1 MVYELSDSV
10 RARLPLF
17 YVFLSGIGFSLQ
29 TLIIKLISEQG
40 FRGSFQCVFL
50 RGTVQLILSGIFI
63 YYDKDR
69 LEGKGPMLFGDTN
82 WVRFIL
88 FMRAL
93 AGFGSIAFAFLAVEL
108 IPIGDSTVLIML
120 SPLMASILSY
130 IFLGESWRWPE
141 LCGTLLSL
149 IGAVM
154 VAQPPL
160 LFGGNPTHDGSF
172 YKGVGYALTAACSA
186 ACAFIFVRILG
197 TSAKMPWSNVCFSQ
211 AIGQMSLALP
221 GLYVFGQ
228 KLTFDMSYYVVG
240 LLLLG
245 GIIGAWSQILMTIGM
260 QREKSAA
267 ATAMRMSDVAC
278 GFLWQV
284 LFTADALSLLSL
296 GGAVLIT
303 TSILI
308 VVIFKQTTSPAAQAS
323 SKETT
328 PTAEKSVELA
338 QIRATMSH
346 IADRLNDQTFD
357 LEDGFEDSSIDEDDP
372 DGEALADW
380 GGPTAGKFNYAALKA
395 RMLDDESAHGWENG
409 NHNNNNNSKQGSVR
423 SAGESRGGQ
432 QDTEQEAAATT
443 SPLFTTASAAYSTL
457 PQSV

>member
-1 MVYELSDSV
+1 
-10 RARLPLF
+10 
-17 YVFLSGIGFSLQ
+17 
-29 TLIIKLISEQG
+29 
-40 FRGSFQCVFL
+40 
-50 RGTVQLILSGIFI
+50 VQLILAGIFV

-69 LEGKGPMLFGDTN
+69 LEGKGPRLFGDTN
-82 WVRFIL
+82 WVRGIL
-88 FMRAL
+88 FLRAL

-141 LCGTLLSL
+141 LCGTILSL
-149 IGAVM
+149 VGAVM

-160 LFGGNPTHDGSF
+160 LFGGNATHDGSF

-197 TSAKMPWSNVCFSQ
+197 TTAKMPWSNVCFSQ
-211 AIGQMSLALP
+211 AIGQLALALP

-228 KLTFDMSYYVVG
+228 KLTFDMSYYVIG
-240 LLLLG
+240 LLMLG

-278 GFLWQV
+278 GFLWQA
-284 LFTADALSLLSL
+284 LFTSDALSLLSL

-308 VVIFKQTTSPAAQAS
+308 VVIFKQAAPPADKSTSS
-323 SKETT
+323 G
-328 PTAEKSVELA
+328 EKAVELA
-338 QIRATMSH
+338 QIRATISH
-346 IADRLNDQTFD
+346 ISSGLDDQGFD
-357 LEDGFEDSSIDEDDP
+357 LEDGFEDSSMEEDP
-372 DGEALADW
+372 DGDALADW

-395 RMLDDESAHGWENG
+395 SMLDDESAHGWEG
-409 NHNNNNNSKQGSVR
+409 GGGGGGGSGAQGSAWGAEV
-423 SAGESRGGQ
+423 RGG
-432 QDTEQEAAATT
+432 AGNAVSGVTT
-443 SPLFTTASAAYSTL
+443 SPLYAKGSGSAGSSAAAVYSTL